1 MSARLDPEHPERVAV
16 VGAGVIGAGWIA
28 RFALNGL
35 DVTVFDP
42 HPDAA
47 SGIERQLDNARRA
60 WEALGIAPERPGTVR
75 HATGL
80 EEAVDGAAWVT
91 EAVPERLE
99 LKREVYAA
107 VERAAPEEAVIASST
122 SGLLPSDLQ
131 AELLRPGRFLVTHPF
146 NPVYLLPLVELV
158 GGRHTDA
165 SVVDRA
171 AGFLGAF
178 GMHPLRVRKEIDAF
192 IADRLLEAV
201 WRESLWLVRD
211 GVATTQEID
220 DAIRYGFG
228 LRWAQMGVFDTYRLG
243 GGEAGMR
250 HFLAQFGPSLK
261 WPWTRLTDVPELD
274 DALIDRIAD
283 QSDAQSGHLDVREM
297 EQLRDANLVGI
308 LRALEAQRW
317 GAGQTLAEFR
327 EQGQDAAPDAAPD

>member
-1 MSARLDPEHPERVAV
+1 MSDRRGAEFAERVTV
-16 VGAGVIGAGWIA
+16 VGAGVIGAGWVA

-35 DVTVFDP
+35 DVTGFDP
-42 HPDAA
+42 HPNAA

-60 WEALGIAPERPGTVR
+60 WEDLGIAPARAGTVR
-75 HATGL
+75 YASGL
-80 EEAVDGAAWVT
+80 DEAVDGAQWVT

-107 VERAAPEEAVIASST
+107 IERAAPDEAVIASST

-131 AELLRPGRFLVTHPF
+131 AELARPERFLVTHPF

-158 GGRHTDA
+158 GGQHTDA
-165 SVVDRA
+165 GVVDQA
-171 AGFLGAF
+171 AEFLGAL
-178 GMHPLRVRKEIDAF
+178 GMRPLRVRKEIDAF

-211 GVATTQEID
+211 GVATTEEID

-228 LRWAQMGVFDTYRLG
+228 LRWAQMGIFDTYRLG

-250 HFLAQFGPSLK
+250 HFLEQFGPSLQ
-261 WPWTRLTDVPELD
+261 WPWTRLMDVPELD
-274 DALIDRIAD
+274 DALIDCIAD

-297 EQLRDANLVGI
+297 EQLRDANLVSI

-317 GAGQTLAEFR
+317 GAGQLLAEFR
-327 EQGQDAAPDAAPD
+327 EHGPDAARD